1 VAHYRV
7 LWLSLSELLQKLG
20 NAYARTYSTYSLFMM
35 TNITVAVSSSVNAT
49 KLYHYCSRSTASPR
63 RLSITASGFSFKE
76 IGLLV
81 DATYCLLL
89 LFVFCDCS
97 HQASLRISKK
107 VRVSLMQVNLTTV
120 DPATRK
126 EIELFLTA
134 IQMNPPKVSLKG
146 YTVVNRELIT
156 AVQTTNSHTNI

>member
-1 VAHYRV
+1 LFKVYGFT
-7 LWLSLSELLQKLG
+7 SEIVDHG
-20 NAYARTYSTYSLFMM
+20 IR
-35 TNITVAVSSSVNAT
+35 
-49 KLYHYCSRSTASPR
+49 
-63 RLSITASGFSFKE
+63 FSFKE

-107 VRVSLMQVNLTTV
+107 VQVSLMQVNLTTV

-156 AVQTTNSHTNI
+156 AVQTSNSHTNI